1 MKRRRER
8 KRRGCRNFLL
18 FWMICGG
25 VWFWGT
31 FTLTTTEVTVKSDQ
45 IADPVTI
52 VQLTDLHGY
61 SFGEGNKYLIEKIKE
76 ADPDFI
82 VATGDMFTAG
92 DQDGENVAV
101 ALLGRLAEMY
111 PVYSVNGEHDD
122 DGDYEARLTEAGVDV
137 LDYEWRDITVGST
150 VLRLYG
156 ITNVYY
162 SPTFDLTNE
171 FELDQSY
178 FNILAAHIANFEPFA
193 DFGMDLSLCGD
204 SHGGQVRL
212 PVIGGLIN
220 RGVWLPEL
228 NGEGDAAYVKGLYE
242 LGDKKLFVSS
252 GLGSYPV
259 PLRFL
264 NRPEVAVIHL
274 EAE

>member
-1 MKRRRER
+1 MKRRKEK
-8 KRRGCRNFLL
+8 KRHGCRNSLL
-18 FWMICGG
+18 FVLICAG

-31 FTLTTTEVTVKSDQ
+31 FTLTTEEITIRSDQ

-61 SFGEGNKYLIEKIKE
+61 TFGKDNRYLIEKVKA

-82 VATGDMFTAG
+82 VVTGDMFTAG
-92 DQDGENVAV
+92 DEAGEDVAA

-111 PVYSVNGEHDD
+111 PVYSVNGEHDND
-122 DGDYEARLTEAGVDV
+122 SAYEARLEEAGVDV

-150 VLRLYG
+150 SLRLYG

-171 FELDQSY
+171 FDLDRSC
-178 FNILAAHIANFEPFA
+178 FNILAAHIANFQDFA

-204 SHGGQVRL
+204 SHGGLVRL
-212 PVIGGLIN
+212 PVIGSVYNGSS
-220 RGVWLPEL
+220 WFPEL
-228 NGEGDAAYVKGLYE
+228 LGSGDETYEKGLYE
-242 LGDKKLFVSS
+242 LDDAKLFVSS

-259 PLRFL
+259 PLRFC

>member
-1 MKRRRER
+1 MKRRNKR
-8 KRRGCRNFLL
+8 KRHGCRNFLL
-18 FWMICGG
+18 LVLLCAG

-31 FTLTTTEVTVKSDQ
+31 FTLTTTEVTIKSGQ

-61 SFGEGNKYLIEKIKE
+61 SFGKDNRYLVERIKE

-82 VATGDMFTAG
+82 VVTGDMYTAG
-92 DQDGENVAV
+92 DAKGQDVAV

-111 PVYSVNGEHDD
+111 PVYSVNGEHDND
-122 DGDYEARLTEAGVDV
+122 AAYEERLTEAGVDV
-137 LDYEWRDITVGST
+137 LDYEWRNLTVGST
-150 VLRLYG
+150 SLRLYG

-171 FELDQSY
+171 FTLDQSCY
-178 FNILAAHIANFEPFA
+178 NILAAHIANFEAFA
-193 DFGMDLSLCGD
+193 AFGMDLTLCGD

-220 RGVWLPEL
+220 RAVWLPEL
-228 NGEGDAAYVKGLYE
+228 LGEGDAAYVKGLYE

-259 PLRFL
+259 PLRFC